1 MRRQKSEAGSRK
13 SEVPPQLSYELSRKV
28 SFSQVLGLHM
38 IINAVHEL
46 SMTRDLPHILVL
58 SLFWFMFVISRAVTY
73 FIINLAF
80 LTGYGPRTLNQ

>member
-1 MRRQKSEAGSRK
+1 
-13 SEVPPQLSYELSRKV
+13 
-28 SFSQVLGLHM
+28 M

-46 SMTRDLPHILVL
+46 SMTRDLPHLLVL